1 MIRRHL
7 PRLVFQTPEDG
18 VPRQRL
24 LLLTHHF
31 PPSEAVGAIRW
42 HKFAV
47 LMGRGGWTFDIVSSG
62 SPRMAGEFPDDLPPG
77 TRLWRV
83 EFQDSLAVRAENA
96 MLAVYGRTKR
106 ATMASRTDA
115 AAGRDAAGAV
125 VRAEGVRAEDVR
137 WNLASP
143 RGWVRLWFTL
153 RDLAAGAAGAR
164 QVERAALHVAEPG
177 RYRALITSGPPHFWH
192 IGGGRAARALGLPL
206 VIDLRDPWGVTDL
219 VHEYFATPPWIA
231 ASARDERHAVHGAE
245 LVVANTVTLRDAL
258 ARRYPHAA
266 ARIITVMNGI
276 DDDPIPA
283 GAAGPTFTIGY
294 AGTIYFGRDPRPLFA
309 GAARVVTELQLTPEE
324 IRIRFIGDSTHY
336 GGVPLQTLARQAGL
350 ASHVVVGGRVSR
362 SEAHQFLATCHMLV
376 SLPWEDGLTIP
387 AKLFEYMRFPAWL
400 LVFANPGSAMDLM
413 LRGHDADVVG
423 NADVDRVA
431 AAIRRRYLQF
441 RGGDRPSPV
450 TADSGLSREAQAAVL
465 LSAIEHL
472 RRSDGAS
479 TGTVPA

>member
-1 MIRRHL
+1 MMRRHP

-18 VPRQRL
+18 VPRPRL

-47 LMGRGGWTFDIVSSG
+47 LMGRDGWTFDIISAG
-62 SPRMAGEFPDDLPPG
+62 SPRMTGEFPDDLPPG
-77 TRLWRV
+77 TRLWRID
-83 EFQDSLAVRAENA
+83 FKDSLAVRAENA
-96 MLAVYGRTKR
+96 MFAVYGRAKR
-106 ATMASRTDA
+106 ATASRSAA
-115 AAGRDAAGAV
+115 AAGRDTADAV

-164 QVERAALHVAEPG
+164 QVEHAARQVADRG
-177 RYRALITSGPPHFWH
+177 RYRAIITSGPPHFWH
-192 IGGGRAARALGLPL
+192 VGGGRAARALGLPL

-231 ASARDERHAVHGAE
+231 ASGREERGAVDRAE

-266 ARIITVMNGI
+266 ERIITVMNGI

-309 GAARVVTELQLTPEE
+309 GAARVVTEFQLTPEE
-324 IRIRFIGDSTHY
+324 IQIRFIGDSTHY

-350 ASHVVVGGRVSR
+350 ESHVVVGGRVSR
-362 SEAHQFLATCHMLV
+362 SEAQRFLATCHMLV

-400 LVFANPGSAMDLM
+400 LVFADPDSAMDLM
-413 LRGHDADVVG
+413 LRGHDADVVA
-423 NADVDRVA
+423 NADVDGAA

-441 RGGDRPSPV
+441 RGGDRPGPV
-450 TADSGLSREAQAAVL
+450 TADSGLGREAQAAIL

-472 RRSDGAS
+472 RRSAGGP
-479 TGTVPA
+479 TGTVSA